1 MTITTSTAAAP
12 QRRIDRNTLVTYGV
26 SAVVFLIVA
35 APLLPIIY
43 QSFIDRPIYDIGH
56 ELTSANYIRL
66 FTSPEFL
73 SALQNTIVI
82 AVLATIISQVV
93 GAAGAILVTRTD
105 LPLRRMF
112 GQVLLWPFFV
122 SSLVLSFG
130 WFMMYGPAGFL
141 SMWMRTIFGHI
152 PWNLYSI
159 GGMALVAGI
168 THAPLAMLYCMATA
182 TSIDPSLE
190 EAARVSGAKPM
201 RILRTV
207 TLPLLTPAIVYSG
220 LLNFMGAIEML
231 SVPII
236 LGEPVGISTLT
247 TFIYTNGV
255 SASQPDHGL
264 VGTAAVLMLLLIL
277 GLIFMQNRFL
287 SGATRFVT
295 VGGKAVRPRILSL
308 GAWRWPAFTIIGLYA
323 LLMVILPLAMLLL
336 RALVRFLNPAVSIVD
351 VFTFEHFTEI
361 LTTPIYQRAIVNTI
375 IVAAT
380 AGGIGTLLCL
390 FTALISQ
397 RSTMRFR
404 GQLQYLALFPK
415 SIPGIVAGIGFFYAM
430 AVLPGSEYLRAGL
443 GVLILAYVMRYLPA
457 GFGAIQ
463 PALMQISPELDRAG
477 RTIGADWLSV
487 VGNILAPLLRPAMLA
502 CFTLLFVA
510 FVKEYSIAVFLIS
523 PGNEV
528 IGSTLLSFWL
538 HGEMGSVAALC
549 CIQIT
554 IIMIFMF
561 IARRVLR
568 VPATLR

>member
-1 MTITTSTAAAP
+1 MP
-12 QRRIDRNTLVTYGV
+12 
-26 SAVVFLIVA
+26 
-35 APLLPIIY
+35 
-43 QSFIDRPIYDIGH
+43 
-56 ELTSANYIRL
+56 
-66 FTSPEFL
+66 
-73 SALQNTIVI
+73 
-82 AVLATIISQVV
+82 
-93 GAAGAILVTRTD
+93 D
-105 LPLRRMF
+105 L
-112 GQVLLWPFFV
+112 
-122 SSLVLSFG
+122 
-130 WFMMYGPAGFL
+130 
-141 SMWMRTIFGHI
+141 
-152 PWNLYSI
+152 
-159 GGMALVAGI
+159 
-168 THAPLAMLYCMATA
+168 TA
-182 TSIDPSLE
+182 T
-190 EAARVSGAKPM
+190 R
-201 RILRTV
+201 
-207 TLPLLTPAIVYSG
+207 
-220 LLNFMGAIEML
+220 
-231 SVPII
+231 
-236 LGEPVGISTLT
+236 
-247 TFIYTNGV
+247 
-255 SASQPDHGL
+255 H
-264 VGTAAVLMLLLIL
+264 
-277 GLIFMQNRFL
+277 
-287 SGATRFVT
+287 
-295 VGGKAVRPRILSL
+295 
-308 GAWRWPAFTIIGLYA
+308 
-323 LLMVILPLAMLLL
+323 
-336 RALVRFLNPAVSIVD
+336 
-351 VFTFEHFTEI
+351 
-361 LTTPIYQRAIVNTI
+361 LTTPLYQRAIVNTI

-380 AGGIGTLLCL
+380 AGAIGTLLCL

-477 RTIGADWLSV
+477 RTIGAHWLSV
-487 VGNILAPLLRPAMLA
+487 VRNILAPLLRPAMLA